1 MVDELVAFLRA
12 RLDKDEAIACA
23 ADTELS
29 AVFIRIA
36 VFDPEMA
43 ADERHIMRHK
53 PVRVLREVEAKRRTV
68 ALYEEAV
75 AGTHDASRTNAATW
89 RPIVTVLEPVLRD
102 LALPYADHPD
112 YREEWRP

>member
-1 MVDELVAFLRA
+1 
-12 RLDKDEAIACA
+12 
-23 ADTELS
+23 
-29 AVFIRIA
+29 
-36 VFDPEMA
+36 
-43 ADERHIMRHK
+43 MRHK

-68 ALYEEAV
+68 ARYEEAV